1 MNDIKIGSN
10 RSFGLVFFIVFF
22 IISIY
27 PILNNGDIRIWSLIL
42 SFVFLILGLLN
53 SKILSPL
60 NKIWFKFGIF
70 LGKFISPIIM
80 GLIFFVVVTPIGLL
94 MRVLR
99 KDLLNLKF
107 NNHIVTKEYYVN
119 DYGNQIIYFTK
130 SIYFRI
136 REILH
141 KEKFPIDNKDLYP
154 GDYLIDIA
162 KNIIEQNP
170 NFDFDNFDKIS
181 KELTKL
187 SVQESIKLIKF
198 NLNNLG
204 ISHDNFASETEIVLN
219 NEVEQVVD
227 KL

>member
-99 KDLLNLKF
+99 KDLLN
-107 NNHIVTKEYYVN
+107 
-119 DYGNQIIYFTK
+119 
-130 SIYFRI
+130 
-136 REILH
+136 
-141 KEKFPIDNKDLYP
+141 
-154 GDYLIDIA
+154 
-162 KNIIEQNP
+162 
-170 NFDFDNFDKIS
+170 
-181 KELTKL
+181 
-187 SVQESIKLIKF
+187 
-198 NLNNLG
+198 
-204 ISHDNFASETEIVLN
+204 
-219 NEVEQVVD
+219 
-227 KL
+227 